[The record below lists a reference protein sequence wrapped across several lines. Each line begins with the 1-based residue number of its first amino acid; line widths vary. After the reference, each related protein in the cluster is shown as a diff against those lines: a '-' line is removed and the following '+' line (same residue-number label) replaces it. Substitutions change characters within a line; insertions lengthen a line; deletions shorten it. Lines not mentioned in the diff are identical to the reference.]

1 MTDTTFG
8 VPDPLSG
15 DGALTRKEPRSSGG
29 NDPPAT
35 ERDAI
40 DGVAFRDGDEKCF
53 RAVLDRYE
61 SLIRSVVWSYA
72 DSDDERNDVYQ
83 EVCIRMLEQRA
94 KYQER
99 GSMGGWIRT
108 VARHVAENWRDARL
122 AREAAEDGYAA
133 AVAPILAA
141 GHITEDPSRLLN
153 YKESLASAM
162 RALDAIPEQQAEAYR
177 LVQIEGYT
185 AREAARIMGSKRRTV
200 RSNLR
205 HARKKLREQ
214 LAELKDELP

>member
-15 DGALTRKEPRSSGG
+15 GATPTRKEPRSSDDAEMPG
-29 NDPPAT
+29 T

-61 SLIRSVVWSYA
+61 SLIRGVVWSYA

-83 EVCIRMLEQRA
+83 EVCIRILEKRA

-99 GSMGGWIRT
+99 DSMGGWIRT
-108 VARHVAENWRDARL
+108 VARHVARNWRDSRL
-122 AREAAEDGYAA
+122 AREAGQDSYAA
-133 AVAPILAA
+133 AVAPIQAA

-153 YKESLASAM
+153 YKESLANVTQ
-162 RALDAIPEQQAEAYR
+162 ALDGLPDQQAEAFR
-177 LVQIEGYT
+177 LVLLEGYS
-185 AREAARIMGSKRRTV
+185 AREAAKIMGSKRRTV

-205 HARKKLREQ
+205 HARRKLREQ
-214 LAELKDELP
+214 LAELKDEMS

>member
-15 DGALTRKEPRSSGG
+15 GVPSARKEPRSSGD
-29 NDPPAT
+29 NDLPAT

-40 DGVAFRDGDEKCF
+40 DGVAFRDGDDECF
-53 RAVLDRYE
+53 RAVLDRYGP
-61 SLIRSVVWSYA
+61 LIRSVVFSYA
-72 DSDDERNDVYQ
+72 DSDDEREDLYQ
-83 EVCIRMLEQRA
+83 EVCVRMLEKRA
-94 KYQER
+94 KYRER
-99 GSMGGWIRT
+99 DSMGGWIRT
-108 VARHVAENWRDARL
+108 VARHVAQNWRDLRL
-122 AREAAEDGYAA
+122 AREAAKDSYAA
-133 AVAPILAA
+133 TIAPIETAA
-141 GHITEDPSRLLN
+141 HITEDPSRLLN
-153 YKESLASAM
+153 YKESLANAT
-162 RALDAIPEQQAEAYR
+162 RALDGIPDQQAEAFR

-214 LAELKDELP
+214 LAELKDEMP